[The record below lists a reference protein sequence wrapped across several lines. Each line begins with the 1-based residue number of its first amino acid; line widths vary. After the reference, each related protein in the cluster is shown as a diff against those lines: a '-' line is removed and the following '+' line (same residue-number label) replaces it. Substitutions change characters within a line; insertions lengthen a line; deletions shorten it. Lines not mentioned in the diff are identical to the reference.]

1 MTLNTSRAILS
12 AMLSNSTLYWDKN
25 VLDLLLARKFIRVFP
40 YQLTETLNELFFFFS
55 QPNALS
61 STVTSSYIWLEAGEI
76 EELKF

>member
-12 AMLSNSTLYWDKN
+12 AVLSNSTLYWDKN
-25 VLDLLLARKFIRVFP
+25 VLDLLDWPESSFVFFHTSLQKP
-40 YQLTETLNELFFFFS
+40 WMNIFFS
-55 QPNALS
+55 QRNALS